1 MSGLRYTLKAAQ
13 VDILQSIAV
22 ELPCE
27 ECGGKFRVSLGQ
39 ILLAQ
44 EGMRTTCNALG
55 ERECPG
61 FYYAGLI
68 EPALCEELVSVWE
81 KIAARARAQ
90 GGQLIVVPDAE
101 SGQGEGV

>member
-1 MSGLRYTLKAAQ
+1 M
-13 VDILQSIAV
+13 DILTSIAV

-44 EGMRTTCNALG
+44 EGMRSACDALG

-68 EPALCEELVSVWE
+68 EAGLAEQLVDVWDQIASRAHAL
-81 KIAARARAQ
+81 
-90 GGQLIVVPDAE
+90 GGELIVVTDTE
-101 SGQGEGV
+101 SA

>member
-1 MSGLRYTLKAAQ
+1 M
-13 VDILQSIAV
+13 DILKSIAV

-68 EPALCEELVSVWE
+68 APALCEELISVWD
-81 KIAARARAQ
+81 KIAARARAE
-90 GGQLIVVPDAE
+90 GGQLVVVADAGPSKDE
-101 SGQGEGV
+101 VV